1 MTVSE
6 FERLMEHLE
15 RVGHRT
21 GFLVG
26 PRTRLL
32 RKMRRLLRQGVC
44 SQADI
49 NIVRGV
55 LTSIEHTIQ
64 RGDASGE
71 R

>member
-1 MTVSE
+1 
-6 FERLMEHLE
+6 
-15 RVGHRT
+15 
-21 GFLVG
+21 
-26 PRTRLL
+26 
-32 RKMRRLLRQGVC
+32 MRRLLRQGLC

-55 LTSIEHTIQ
+55 LTSIEHTIR